1 MTQLHRLWDFLSLS
15 LLLLI
20 SPKIFQWVVLHD
32 EQSVQHSAPE
42 VLLIILHSFL

>member
-1 MTQLHRLWDFLSLS
+1 MTQLHRLWNFLSLS

-20 SPKIFQWVVLHD
+20 SPKIFQWVLHD